1 MRYKYKVRELGK
13 EVSEDMEAMSL
24 KKLRRK
30 LDYKKEYSIEYTNKK
45 GNYLVVNI
53 SGIKPKWIYLQSNL
67 KYGTE
72 ILYFKERPILLFL
85 MGGIGSQ

>member
-13 EVSEDMEAMSL
+13 ETSEDMEAMSL

-30 LDYKKEYSIEYTNKK
+30 LDHKKEYSIEYTNKK

-53 SGIKPKWIYLQSNL
+53 SGIKPK
-67 KYGTE
+67 
-72 ILYFKERPILLFL
+72 
-85 MGGIGSQ
+85 

>member
-30 LDYKKEYSIEYTNKK
+30 LDHKKKYHIEYKNKK
-45 GNYLVVNI
+45 NNFVSATI
-53 SGIKPKWIYLQSNL
+53 SGIEPK
-67 KYGTE
+67 
-72 ILYFKERPILLFL
+72 
-85 MGGIGSQ
+85 